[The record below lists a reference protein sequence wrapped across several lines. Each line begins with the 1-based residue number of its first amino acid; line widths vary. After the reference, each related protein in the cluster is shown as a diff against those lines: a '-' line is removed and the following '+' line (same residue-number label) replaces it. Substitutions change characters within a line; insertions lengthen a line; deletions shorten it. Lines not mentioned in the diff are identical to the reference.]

1 MAPITSGKVIAIAL
15 SCLFVSG
22 THSLRAQE
30 LFADQATVTLLATNL
45 ADVRRT
51 QGEWSFSAWIEVGD
65 RRFLFDTGLSPNNVL
80 MNAERL
86 EIDLSAAE
94 DLILS
99 HHHGDH
105 TGGLETLRRELSKRN
120 PAALSRIHVA
130 PGIFSSRPLPDGGE
144 RNPMVELRER
154 IEEMGATFIVHDRP
168 AEIAPGVWVTGPVPR
183 VHDERNYTA
192 GPERLFVQED
202 GTSVPDTVPES
213 QALVIVT
220 RDGPILI
227 SGCGHAGIINTLE
240 YANSSIS
247 AQPFQAAIGGF
258 HLLAANSDVMSWTAE
273 RVAELGLKHLIGAHC
288 TGIESVYTIR
298 ELAGLNRETARV
310 GSVSTRYESG
320 RGIIPGSINR

>member
-1 MAPITSGKVIAIAL
+1 MNHSRAIAAVL
-15 SCLFVSG
+15 CIMAFGIAQADDAIVAKYLANAGVLI
-22 THSLRAQE
+22 TH
-30 LFADQATVTLLATNL
+30 
-45 ADVRRT
+45 
-51 QGEWSFSAWIEVGD
+51 GD
-65 RRFLFDTGLSPNNVL
+65 TKIVFDPLFDDNYDFYELVPKDIEQALFDGRPPFDGVD
-80 MNAERL
+80 A
-86 EIDLSAAE
+86 IFV
-94 DLILS
+94 S

-130 PGIFSSRPLPDGGE
+130 PGIFVSRPLPDGGE
-144 RNPMVELRER
+144 RNLMVELRER

-273 RVAELGLKHLIGAHC
+273 RVAELGLQHLIGAHC

-298 ELAGLNRETARV
+298 ELAGLDRETARV
-310 GSVSTRYESG
+310 GSTGTRYESG
-320 RGIIPGSINR
+320 RGIIPGNINR